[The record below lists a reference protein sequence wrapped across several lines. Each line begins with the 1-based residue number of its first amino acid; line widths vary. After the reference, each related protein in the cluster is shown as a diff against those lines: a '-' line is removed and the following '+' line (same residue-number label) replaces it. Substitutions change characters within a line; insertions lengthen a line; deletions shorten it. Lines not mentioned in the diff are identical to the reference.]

1 MNEQEKPSYY
11 AIIPADV
18 RYCKELKY
26 QERIFYGEITCLLN
40 KEGYCFA
47 SNRYFANL
55 YDVIPGTISRWI
67 SNLERLG
74 FITVELIRN
83 EKKQVIERR
92 IFIKNNSRISP
103 NNTYKQNCSYSYKQN
118 NIYPMSRIAKDNIIN
133 TKIDRLFYYIIKK
146 NGDIPKDVI
155 DSKQFNEFYEIV
167 QKLEL
172 NYTEDIINILTEENI
187 NKVKTIIY
195 CIKELYVK
203 NKRNI
208 LAKATREEL
217 INLYDSCKTLEIS
230 YKNTEKEI
238 NNFFDYYYA
247 SVIRNFEAKCK

>member
-103 NNTYKQNCSYSYKQN
+103 NNTYKQNSLYPYKQN

-146 NGDIPKDVI
+146 NGDIPKDII
-155 DSKQFNEFYEIV
+155 DSRQFNEFYEIV

-187 NKVKTIIY
+187 NKVKIIIY
-195 CIKELYVK
+195 CIKELYVR

-217 INLYDSCKTLEIS
+217 IDLYDSCKTLELS

-247 SVIRNFEAKCK
+247 SVIRNFEAKFK